1 MSLIKISII
10 TATLNCKNV
19 LEDLIKTVI
28 PQVTNEVEFIII
40 DGGSTDG
47 TVEIIKKYSKFLH
60 YWTSSPDN
68 GIYDALNKGIIHAR
82 GEYVSFVGAD
92 DILLN
97 NYSNIYLNAI
107 KKNPEGNFFSSKG
120 LLNKKEVGKE
130 FKVRDLDKGMIA
142 VHSGSLMKK
151 ELLTENGGFNTK
163 YKIASDYE
171 FLVKNRLSLKITFL
185 DVVTIIIGH
194 NGLSSS
200 YYILTFKE
208 VYLIQKKYRLNNTLI
223 NIIIFLK
230 SLLKKKINMILRNA

>member
-10 TATLNCKNV
+10 TATLNSKNV

-28 PQVTNEVEFIII
+28 AQLTYEVEFIIV

-68 GIYDALNKGIIHAR
+68 GIYDAFNKGIIHAR
-82 GEYVSFVGAD
+82 GEYVSFVGSD

-97 NYSNIYLNAI
+97 NYSNTYLNAI
-107 KKNPEGNFFSSKG
+107 KKYPERNFFSSKA
-120 LLNKKEVGKE
+120 LLKKKEVGKE
-130 FKVRDLDKGMIA
+130 FKIRDLDKGMIA
-142 VHSGSLMKK
+142 VHSGSLTKK
-151 ELLTENGGFNTK
+151 ELLIKNRGFNTK

-171 FLVKNRLSLKITFL
+171 FLVKNRLSLKISFL
-185 DVVTIIIGH
+185 NVVTIIMGH
-194 NGLSSS
+194 KGLSNSN
-200 YYILTFKE
+200 YILTFKE
-208 VYLIQKKYRLNNTLI
+208 VYLIQKKYRLNTPLI

-230 SLLKKKINMILRNA
+230 SLLKKKINKILRNA